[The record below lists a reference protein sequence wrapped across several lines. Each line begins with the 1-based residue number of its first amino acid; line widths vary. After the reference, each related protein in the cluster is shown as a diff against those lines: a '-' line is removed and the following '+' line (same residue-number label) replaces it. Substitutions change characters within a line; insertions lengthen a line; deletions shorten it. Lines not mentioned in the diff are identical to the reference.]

1 MEKKERKNERKRDKK
16 RPGWSDRQ
24 KKVIGITGGVILV
37 IALLYLG
44 IAFYFRSHYFFRT
57 EINGHNVSGRSVS
70 AAEQIF
76 ADDVASYEL
85 ELLEMNGAKETV
97 SGADISMKYEKCDD
111 AEKILEEQNVFLWPG
126 ALFKKPVYEASVE
139 ISYDD
144 EQLQTKIDSL
154 QVVTA
159 EQTQPVS
166 AYPKYDGEKFV
177 IEPEQY
183 GTAVQTDVLREEME
197 RAFAAL
203 EETLDLKAAGCYA
216 SPSYT
221 AESPEVQQ
229 ACDVMN
235 KYCEARI
242 VYPMTE
248 EVVIDKSVISGWL
261 TTDENMQ
268 VVISEEA
275 VRGWLQEFGDT
286 YDTVGTT
293 RTFTTPTGKQATV
306 SGGTYGW
313 SINEKAEYDVIID
326 AVQNSK
332 VLEREPEYYNSG
344 HAAVHGMPDWGS
356 TYIDVDLSEQY
367 MWYVVDG
374 SVALETDVVTGRP
387 TPERIT
393 PEGTYSIVEKER
405 NRVLKGSVDPATG
418 KPSYETP
425 VNYWMRVTWSGIGFH
440 DATWQPAFGGT
451 LNQTRGSHGCINMPY
466 DKAAQL
472 YEMVEMGTPVVIH
485 Y

>member
-1 MEKKERKNERKRDKK
+1 MEREAYNRKKDLKGQSGVR
-16 RPGWSDRQ
+16 
-24 KKVIGITGGVILV
+24 KKVICIAGGVVLV
-37 IALLYLG
+37 LALVYLG
-44 IAFYFRSHYFFRT
+44 IALYFQSHYFFRT
-57 EINGHNVSGRSVS
+57 KINGHDVAGKTVS
-70 AAEQIF
+70 AAEE
-76 ADDVASYEL
+76 ALKEDVSSYEL
-85 ELLEMNGAKETV
+85 ELVGLDGARETV
-97 SGADISMKYEKCDD
+97 AGSDISMKYEKCDG
-111 AEKILEEQNVFLWPG
+111 AGRILKQQNILLWPG
-126 ALFKKPVYEASVE
+126 ALFRAPEYETEVE
-139 ISYDD
+139 ISYND
-144 EQLQTKIDSL
+144 EQFQEKIASL
-154 QVVTA
+154 GVVTA

-166 AYPKYDGEKFV
+166 AYPRYDGEQFV
-177 IEPEQY
+177 VEPEQY
-183 GTAVQTDVLREEME
+183 GTAVQTDILKEKMAES
-197 RAFAAL
+197 FASL
-203 EETLDLKAAGCYA
+203 EETLDLEEAGCYA
-216 SPSYT
+216 SPAYT
-221 AESPEVQQ
+221 AGSPEVQQ

-235 KYCEARI
+235 RYCQTRI

-261 TTDENMQ
+261 STDENMQ
-268 VVISEEA
+268 DVISEEA
-275 VRGWLQEFGDT
+275 VRGWLQQFGDT
-286 YDTVGTT
+286 YDTIGTT

-326 AVQNSK
+326 AVKNSR
-332 VLEREPEYYNSG
+332 VLEREPEYYISG

-356 TYIDVDLSEQY
+356 TYIDVDLSEQH

-374 SVALETDVVTGRP
+374 SIALETDVVTGRP

-393 PEGTYSIVEKER
+393 PEGTYSIVEMER
-405 NRVLKGSVDPATG
+405 NRVLKGSVNPATG

-440 DATWQPAFGGT
+440 DATWQPAFGGA
-451 LNQTRGSHGCINMPY
+451 LNQTSAGSHGCINMPY